1 MSSSEAPTSVAL
13 RVGLLVI
20 LAFALTVAVEFQ
32 SIRRYLKIRSM

>member
-1 MSSSEAPTSVAL
+1 MSRLESSASVAF

-20 LAFALTVAVEFQ
+20 LAFALMLAVEFQ